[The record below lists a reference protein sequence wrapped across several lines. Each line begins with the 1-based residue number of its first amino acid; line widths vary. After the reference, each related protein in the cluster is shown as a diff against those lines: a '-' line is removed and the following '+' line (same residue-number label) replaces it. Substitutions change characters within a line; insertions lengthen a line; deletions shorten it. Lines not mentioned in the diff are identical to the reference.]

1 MTAGARPLGDFLAC
15 LYGPLVWAAH
25 FFIVYGAESVLCV
38 GVSSPATAMRWTVF
52 GATAI
57 ALSAIAVRLTRSVF
71 SDQNGSTD
79 ARRFLRTV
87 RNWLAIL
94 SAAAVLAVAVSA
106 THLTACVSPA
116 G

>member
-1 MTAGARPLGDFLAC
+1 MSAEARPLGDFLAC
-15 LYGPLVWAAH
+15 MYGPIVWATH
-25 FFIVYGAESVLCV
+25 FFIVYGAESVMCL
-38 GVSSPATAMRWTVF
+38 GASSPATAMRWTVF

-57 ALSAIAVRLTRSVF
+57 ALAAIAIPLARSVL
-71 SDQNGSTD
+71 SGQHGDTD

-87 RNWLAIL
+87 RNWLAVL

-106 THLTACVSPA
+106 SPLTACVSPA